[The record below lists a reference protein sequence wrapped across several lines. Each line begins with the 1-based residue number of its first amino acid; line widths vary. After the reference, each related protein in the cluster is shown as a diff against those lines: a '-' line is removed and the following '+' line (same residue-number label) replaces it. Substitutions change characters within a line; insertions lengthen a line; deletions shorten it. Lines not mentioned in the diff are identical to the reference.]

1 MKTRLRNM
9 TVVQNQD
16 ILSQIQKVFLELG
29 CADLN
34 VSAMWRYESC
44 SNQNGM
50 TTQLEKKRV
59 NRSVTNNK
67 QEFN

>member
-1 MKTRLRNM
+1 MQ
-9 TVVQNQD
+9 VQR
-16 ILSQIQKVFLELG
+16 VFFELG

-59 NRSVTNNK
+59 NRSATYKSLTDIVFINYDGQKASVNP
-67 QEFN
+67 